1 MARYVVFDLETTHR
15 DPRVAEIVEI
25 AAVALGSDGARAA
38 FHRLAMPKVNHAA
51 AVAIH
56 GLTNDKLIGQESPQV
71 AVDAFVEW
79 LDANID
85 NRTIV
90 VGHNIL
96 GYDLPVLCRYTQR
109 LQRVRALDTLPMV
122 RDIYPFMKNFKL
134 TTVYKKLKGAAVKA
148 HRAGADVDMCIRV
161 LNCSRA
167 RLEGAGLGLS
177 MYVTRRGWLST
188 K

>member
-1 MARYVVFDLETTHR
+1 MAEYVVFDLETTHR
-15 DPRVAEIVEI
+15 KPQQAEIVEI
-25 AAVALGSDGARAA
+25 AAVALGSDGARVA

-56 GLTNDKLIGQESPQV
+56 GLTDDKLIGQDTPQV

-79 LDANID
+79 LDAETD

-96 GYDLPVLCRYTQR
+96 GYDLPVLRRYTQR
-109 LQRVRALDTLPMV
+109 LEGARALDTLPMV
-122 RDIYPFMKNFKL
+122 REIYPFLKNFKL
-134 TTVYKKLKGAAVKA
+134 TTVYKKLKGPAVEA

-161 LNCSRA
+161 LECSQK

-177 MYVTRRGWLST
+177 MYVKRA
-188 K
+188 